1 MHPLSGRAQHHCVTL
16 LELLRDGGCAE
27 QGDGGGMHNVMM
39 GFHIR
44 TFDPESFMDV
54 VWPRKAGRTASQG
67 MTGLGDSGGRGDV
80 GGWSILILG
89 TRPIFFVTM
98 FLPTLQRHSNYLE
111 RRSNNNNIKDST
123 SAKIP
128 IIVRFFSSVA
138 IAFLAFIIVVL
149 CIFYFLRALRYSNA
163 EPRYIPTEYLK
174 NKWRNWLPKTAYGQ
188 VPDAV
193 PDAVPATQQARA
205 NRSQNTSYRGA
216 GDDGVDRNT
225 SIRSVMTLPT
235 YSPVPKPTE
244 QVIGREGERA
254 GMDVVVEFPE
264 TAEEEESRREEQME
278 SLYQIRLARRQEI
291 AERERRRQE
300 RRDARERGD
309 WERLEELRR
318 ESRARHRN
326 ASQSSAAPSAAAL
339 IAEHQ
344 SRGREKRVTSVAY
357 AEVGHVRHDGTRL
370 RASSQESD
378 SRPLLDGNSSLSSLS
393 GSRPRATSGSSFFS
407 NATSQSDNDTP
418 RGSITLAEADIGDS
432 NIHQPPHYDQLD
444 WGDAP
449 AYRSPTFERGLEP
462 RFPPSSP
469 MLNAPTVAVEFQLIL
484 FSH

>member
-1 MHPLSGRAQHHCVTL
+1 
-16 LELLRDGGCAE
+16 
-27 QGDGGGMHNVMM
+27 
-39 GFHIR
+39 
-44 TFDPESFMDV
+44 
-54 VWPRKAGRTASQG
+54 
-67 MTGLGDSGGRGDV
+67 
-80 GGWSILILG
+80 
-89 TRPIFFVTM
+89 M

-111 RRSNNNNIKDST
+111 RRSNNSNTKDNS

-128 IIVRFFSSVA
+128 IIVA
-138 IAFLAFIIVVL
+138 IALLAFIIVVL

-193 PDAVPATQQARA
+193 PATQQARA
-205 NRSQNTSYRGA
+205 DRSQNTSYRGA
-216 GDDGVDRNT
+216 SDDGVDRNT

-462 RFPPSSP
+462 RFPPVRALPSIEIEIPTPGHSAPVTPVSP
-469 MLNAPTVAVEFQLIL
+469 LPSR
-484 FSH
+484 SHG